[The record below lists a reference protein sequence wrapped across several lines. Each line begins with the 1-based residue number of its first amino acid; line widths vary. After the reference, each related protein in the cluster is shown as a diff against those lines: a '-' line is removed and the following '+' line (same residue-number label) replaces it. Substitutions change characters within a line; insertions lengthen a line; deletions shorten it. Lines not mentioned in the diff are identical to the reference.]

1 MLGLYN
7 KILLRIKLQWLSRL
21 ERQSDDC
28 SSTQVRVRIP
38 DQEKFF
44 SVFSESA
51 DDSNNFQ
58 IVQICARATSSG
70 QNSQWMTLKACICTG
85 GALKQRIPGIIWANP
100 LKMHGGS
107 CGGYLVFQVAHKTLG
122 RLGIRV

>member
-1 MLGLYN
+1 MWPAP
-7 KILLRIKLQWLSRL
+7 WLSRL

-70 QNSQWMTLKACICTG
+70 QKSQWMTCKWLVLYRWGLETEDTRYNMGKSLKNAWG
-85 GALKQRIPGIIWANP
+85 VMRGL
-100 LKMHGGS
+100 LSVSGS
-107 CGGYLVFQVAHKTLG
+107 T
-122 RLGIRV
+122 RNTREIRHT